1 MLLYKKL
8 NKIVPK
14 DSNNN
19 VSSSDCYFSEIL
31 LQKMKKINP
40 DDVEGDAI
48 ESDDEMEDE
57 DLDESEMLMNYHIND
72 GDIDSEL
79 YS

>member
-1 MLLYKKL
+1 M
-8 NKIVPK
+8 VPK

-31 LQKMKKINP
+31 LQKMKKFNP

-57 DLDESEMLMNYHIND
+57 DLDETEILKNYHMLEIQFQCHYL
-72 GDIDSEL
+72 SP
-79 YS
+79 